1 MAKTRKNAQNKKPNQ
16 KGGSF
21 LGFFPSENE
30 KLSEAVNKA
39 QKKVDDISKKIESI
53 NAEIKKLNGDLTPKQ
68 DELTA
73 ANTELESA
81 KTALNEFNKSAPQVN
96 PNAPKPSMFSGITS
110 GVSSLWP
117 FGKTTGGKSR
127 RKQRRSR
134 K

>member
-53 NAEIKKLNGDLTPKQ
+53 NAEIKKQNDDLTTKQ
-68 DELTA
+68 TELTA

-81 KTALNEFNKSAPQVN
+81 KSALAKSNEPKPVD
-96 PNAPKPSMFSGITS
+96 PNAAPPSSGFFSGFS
-110 GVSSLWP
+110 GW
-117 FGKTTGGKSR
+117 FGSKKTGGA
-127 RKQRRSR
+127 SR
-134 K
+134 KKRNTRK